1 MNIIK
6 LQKKTE
12 KMKKNYKIFIAGH
25 NGMVGKSLVNFF
37 KSKNFDNL
45 ILVSRKQL
53 NLENFKKVNLFLRKK
68 KPDVIINCAGRVGG
82 IMANYNFPT
91 EFLNENIL
99 IQTNLIKCAHENN
112 IKHFINL
119 GSSCIYPKNSKQPI
133 KEDYL
138 LTDSL
143 EETNEAYALAKIIG
157 VKLCEYY
164 NRQFKRNYFTL
175 MPCNLY
181 GPHDN
186 FNLKNSHFVP
196 ALIKKIILSKINK
209 DPNIE
214 IWGTG
219 KPKREVMFVDDLAR
233 AIFFILNKKIK
244 KDKKLLSVLKKTS
257 LINVGSGKEY
267 LIKDIAKIICKL
279 ENNKNRLYFNTNYPD
294 GTKRKV
300 VDTRVLKN
308 LGWSSKVSLAEG
320 LSKTIKWY
328 KKNYL

>member
-1 MNIIK
+1 
-6 LQKKTE
+6 
-12 KMKKNYKIFIAGH
+12 MKKNYKIFIAGH

-37 KSKNFDNL
+37 KNKNFGNL
-45 ILVSRKQL
+45 ILVSRKKL
-53 NLENFKKVNLFLRKK
+53 NLENFKKVNSFLKKRK
-68 KPDVIINCAGRVGG
+68 PEIIINCAGRVGG
-82 IMANYNFPT
+82 IMANYNYPT

-181 GPHDN
+181 GPYDN

-196 ALIKKIILSKINK
+196 ALIKKIIISKVNK
-209 DPNIE
+209 NPGIE

-219 KPKREVMFVDDLAR
+219 KPKREVMFVDDLAS

-244 KDKKLLSVLKKTS
+244 NDKKLLSILKK
-257 LINVGSGKEY
+257 
-267 LIKDIAKIICKL
+267 
-279 ENNKNRLYFNTNYPD
+279 RL
-294 GTKRKV
+294 
-300 VDTRVLKN
+300 
-308 LGWSSKVSLAEG
+308 
-320 LSKTIKWY
+320 
-328 KKNYL
+328 

>member
-1 MNIIK
+1 MINSTKK
-6 LQKKTE
+6 L
-12 KMKKNYKIFIAGH
+12 KIFITGH
-25 NGMVGKSLVNFF
+25 KGMVGSSLFKFF
-37 KSKNFDNL
+37 KKKKFGKLLFASRSK
-45 ILVSRKQL
+45 L
-53 NLENFKKVNLFLRKK
+53 NLENFSKVDNFLKKN
-68 KPDVIINCAGRVGG
+68 KPAVIINCAGKVGG
-82 IMANYNFPT
+82 ILSNSSYPT

-279 ENNKNRLYFNTNYPD
+279 ENNKTRLYFNTNYPD

>member
-1 MNIIK
+1 MNK
-6 LQKKTE
+6 D
-12 KMKKNYKIFIAGH
+12 YKIFIAGH

-37 KSKNFDNL
+37 KNKKFGKL
-45 ILVSRKQL
+45 ILVSRKKL
-53 NLENFKKVNLFLRKK
+53 DLENFKKVDTFLKKK
-68 KPDVIINCAGRVGG
+68 KPEIIINCAGKVGG

-91 EFLNENIL
+91 QFLNENIL
-99 IQTNLIKCAHENN
+99 IQTNLIKSAHENN
-112 IKHFINL
+112 VKHFINL

-143 EETNEAYALAKIIG
+143 EKTNEAYALAKIIG

-164 NRQFKRNYFTL
+164 NKQFNRNYLTL

-186 FNLKNSHFVP
+186 FDLQNSHFLP
-196 ALIKKIILSKINK
+196 ALIKKIIISKLN
-209 DPNIE
+209 DNSFIE

-219 KPKREVMFVDDLAR
+219 KPKREVMYVDDLSS
-233 AIFFILNKKIK
+233 AIFFILKKKIMN
-244 KDKKLLSVLKKTS
+244 DRRLINILKKTA

-267 LIKDIAKIICKL
+267 TIKEVAKKICKI
-279 ENNKNRLYFNTNYPD
+279 ENKNVTLHFNTNYPD

-300 VDTRVLKN
+300 VDIRLLKQ
-308 LGWSSKVSLAEG
+308 LGWSSKVSLIEG
-320 LSKTIKWY
+320 LFKTIKWY

>member
-1 MNIIK
+1 
-6 LQKKTE
+6 
-12 KMKKNYKIFIAGH
+12 MKKNYKIFIAGH

-37 KSKNFDNL
+37 KNKNFGNL
-45 ILVSRKQL
+45 ILVSRKKL
-53 NLENFKKVNLFLRKK
+53 NLENFKKVNSFLKKRK
-68 KPDVIINCAGRVGG
+68 PEIIINCAGRVGG
-82 IMANYNFPT
+82 IMANYNYPT

-181 GPHDN
+181 GPYDN

-196 ALIKKIILSKINK
+196 ALIKKIIISKVNK
-209 DPNIE
+209 NPGIE

-219 KPKREVMFVDDLAR
+219 KPKREVMFVDDLAS

-244 KDKKLLSVLKKTS
+244 NDKKLLSILKKTS

-267 LIKDIAKIICKL
+267 LIKDIAKIICKI
-279 ENNKNRLYFNTNYPD
+279 ENNKTKLYFNTNYPD

-300 VDTRVLKN
+300 VDTKILRN

-320 LSKTIKWY
+320 LSKTIEWY

>member
-1 MNIIK
+1 
-6 LQKKTE
+6 
-12 KMKKNYKIFIAGH
+12 MKKNYKIFITGH
-25 NGMVGKSLVNFF
+25 NGMVGRSLVNFF
-37 KSKNFDNL
+37 KNMKFGKL
-45 ILVSRKQL
+45 ILATRKKL
-53 NLENFKKVNLFLRKK
+53 DLENFKKVNYFLKK
-68 KPDVIINCAGRVGG
+68 NKPQIIINCAGRVGG
-82 IMANYNFPT
+82 IMANYSYPT

-99 IQTNLIKCAHENN
+99 IQTNLIKGAHENN

-138 LTDSL
+138 LSDSL
-143 EETNEAYALAKIIG
+143 ETTNEAYALAKIIG

-164 NRQFKRNYFTL
+164 NRQFNRNYFTL

-186 FNLKNSHFVP
+186 FNLKNSHFLP
-196 ALIKKIILSKINK
+196 ALIKKIIISKINGDK
-209 DPNIE
+209 FIE

-219 KPKREVMFVDDLAR
+219 NPKREVMYVDDLAS
-233 AIFFILNKKIK
+233 AIFFIVKKK
-244 KDKKLLSVLKKTS
+244 VKNDKKLLALLKKTS

-267 LIKDIAKIICKL
+267 TIKEIAKKICKI
-279 ENNKNRLYFNTNYPD
+279 ENENVKLSFNTSYPD

-300 VDTRVLKN
+300 VDVKLLKK
-308 LGWSSKVSLAEG
+308 LGWSSKISLAKG
-320 LSKTIKWY
+320 LSKTIMWY